1 MYETFRDCVISSFC
15 LSHCYEWSV
24 LSPGYYKSL
33 DVILVSR
40 VTDPSIPFVIMCEII
55 LSLTFSLLFSYGDKK
70 NQKTKPKPHK
80 LTKPF
85 LYVIIFSLLTQVIS
99 YWLEVPNPW
108 FHIFLRTALSWHCTD
123 YNTA

>member
-1 MYETFRDCVISSFC
+1 MNPLILGNIYKHELGYLAIWIWMYETFRDCVISSFC

-70 NQKTKPKPHK
+70 TKTTQTQATQTHK
-80 LTKPF
+80 TF
-85 LYVIIFSLLTQVIS
+85 LICGNIF
-99 YWLEVPNPW
+99 
-108 FHIFLRTALSWHCTD
+108 FTD
-123 YNTA
+123 PGYFILVRSS

>member
-1 MYETFRDCVISSFC
+1 MITSFC
-15 LSHCYEWSV
+15 SSHSYEWSV

-55 LSLTFSLLFSYGDKK
+55 LSLTFSLLFPYGEKK
-70 NQKTKPKPHK
+70 NKPKPHRF
-80 LTKPF
+80 TKSF

-99 YWLEVPNPW
+99 Y
-108 FHIFLRTALSWHCTD
+108 
-123 YNTA
+123 